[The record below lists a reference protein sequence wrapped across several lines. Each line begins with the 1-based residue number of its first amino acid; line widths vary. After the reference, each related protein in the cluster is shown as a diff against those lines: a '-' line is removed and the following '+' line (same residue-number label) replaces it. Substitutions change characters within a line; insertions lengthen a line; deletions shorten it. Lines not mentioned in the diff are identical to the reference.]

1 MAMTEVKAFEYEC
14 DGCGSVEVVTDPE
27 MLNGYDGEVSWQ
39 TMTSRWYACKKACIA
54 KAVTN
59 VFAR

>member
-39 TMTSRWYACKKACIA
+39 TMTSRWYACQK
-54 KAVTN
+54 T
-59 VFAR
+59 